1 VLEQELRIFTEGYS
15 KLIFLCIGNDMRG
28 DDAVGPL
35 IAKNL
40 VKLFLNQEGL
50 LVINAGTVP
59 ENYTGIIKKEQPSH
73 IIFIDAVEMKKNPG
87 SIKLIKCEEIANYN
101 ISTHA
106 MPLSFMIKYLES
118 FINVK
123 ILLIGIQPKNMR
135 LSNQISEEANTGVEK
150 LIKIIK
156 NSFDFQSSSLY

>member
-1 VLEQELRIFTEGYS
+1 
-15 KLIFLCIGNDMRG
+15 MRG

-40 VKLFLNQEGL
+40 VKLFLNQEGFV
-50 LVINAGTVP
+50 VINAGTVP

-73 IIFIDAVEMKKNPG
+73 IIFIDAVEMKKDPG
-87 SIKLIKCEEIANYN
+87 SIKLIKCEEIVDYN

-106 MPLSFMIKYLES
+106 MPLSFMIKYLKS

-123 ILLIGIQPKNMR
+123 ILLIGIQPKNME
-135 LSNQISEEANTGVEK
+135 LSHRISEEANAGVEK
-150 LIKIIK
+150 LTKIIK
-156 NSFDFQSSSLY
+156 NSFDL

>member
-1 VLEQELRIFTEGYS
+1 MLEQELRIFTEDCS

-40 VKLFLNQEGL
+40 VKLFLNQEGFI
-50 LVINAGTVP
+50 VINAGTVP

-87 SIKLIKCEEIANYN
+87 SIKLIKYEEIADYN

-123 ILLIGIQPKNMR
+123 ILLIGIQPRNME
-135 LSNQISEEANTGVEK
+135 LSNQISKEAYAGVEK
-150 LIKIIK
+150 LTKIIM
-156 NSFDFQSSSLY
+156 NSFDLQTSSLN